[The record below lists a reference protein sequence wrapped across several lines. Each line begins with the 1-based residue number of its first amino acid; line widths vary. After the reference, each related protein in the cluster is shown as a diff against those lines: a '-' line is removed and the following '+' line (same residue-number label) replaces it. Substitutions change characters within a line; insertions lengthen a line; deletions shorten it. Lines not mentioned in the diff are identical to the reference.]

1 MKPLLKLII
10 AILLP
15 FTTLGHG
22 YWIELQGSHKV
33 NEPVTI
39 RLYFGEYSI
48 GERLSDNFLDRMKD
62 IKVYIQ
68 HNGTKED
75 VTMTQQKDYWE
86 GTYTPQNE
94 GSYEIIGINDER
106 DVQDWTQH
114 GLGIV
119 RPIQYLKAIYQA
131 GPQQSVLKASSFL
144 DVIVSGKDGRYF
156 IKLYK
161 NSQVN
166 ASAKLTVTH
175 PNGEETSLETD
186 EEGNAVFT
194 ATTPGLYL
202 IGAEWIDPVPGK
214 FKGKDYKTVRHKLDY
229 SLYHL

>member
-1 MKPLLKLII
+1 MKTLLKLII

-15 FTTLGHG
+15 FSTMAHG

-62 IKVYIQ
+62 IKVYVQ
-68 HNGTKED
+68 YNGTKEA

-86 GTYTPQNE
+86 GSYTPQKE

-119 RPIQYLKAIYQA
+119 RPIQYLKTIYQA
-131 GPQQSVLKASSFL
+131 GTQQSDLKASSYL
-144 DVIVSGKDGRYF
+144 DVVVSGKGNSYS

-161 NSQVN
+161 NNQAN
-166 ASAKLTVTH
+166 ASAKIIVTH
-175 PNGEETSLETD
+175 PGGAETSLETD
-186 EEGNAVFT
+186 KEGNAVFT
-194 ATTPGLYL
+194 ASKPGLYL

-214 FKGKDYKTVRHKLDY
+214 FKGKEYKTVRHKLDY